1 MVITMPYQMMV
12 ALAVADQDAYAQYRA
27 EMTPLLE
34 ASGGAFQY
42 DFEVSRELKPG
53 GEPPL
58 NRVFVISFPD
68 KATKEAFFSD
78 PRYTDIRARH
88 FTRAVA
94 RTVRIGE
101 HES

>member
-27 EMTPLLE
+27 GMTPLLE
-34 ASGGAFQY
+34 ASGGAFAY

-53 GEPPL
+53 GDPPI

-68 KATKEAFFSD
+68 KAAKDAFFSD
-78 PRYTDIRARH
+78 TRYIEIRARH

-101 HES
+101 HDA